1 MNFPSTDM
9 QPFQLDQF
17 DYDQD
22 LVKIGGRVNEF
33 SEIGVVQRSL
43 EKSTMFKDIE
53 IVDKKLMQGVKNYK
67 VSFIIK
73 MKVTNKPTS
82 EESF

>member
-1 MNFPSTDM
+1 
-9 QPFQLDQF
+9 
-17 DYDQD
+17 
-22 LVKIGGRVNEF
+22 
-33 SEIGVVQRSL
+33 
-43 EKSTMFKDIE
+43 MFKDIE

-73 MKVTNKPTS
+73 MKVVNKPVSS

>member
-1 MNFPSTDM
+1 
-9 QPFQLDQF
+9 
-17 DYDQD
+17 
-22 LVKIGGRVNEF
+22 
-33 SEIGVVQRSL
+33 
-43 EKSTMFKDIE
+43 MFKDIE

>member
-1 MNFPSTDM
+1 MLYEVIT
-9 QPFQLDQF
+9 
-17 DYDQD
+17 
-22 LVKIGGRVNEF
+22 
-33 SEIGVVQRSL
+33 
-43 EKSTMFKDIE
+43 KDIE

-73 MKVTNKPTS
+73 MKVTNKSTA